1 MSKEKKNKSDET
13 RVSSDAMQEGT
24 TLKHDKLVDIL
35 ASSIN
40 KSYEDLPEPVAY
52 ILGSAFETPAD
63 VTDFVST
70 GNDLLDLKIA
80 NCPNGGVPVGR
91 VTEIMGWEA
100 SGKSL
105 LCAHLLAT
113 TQKKGGV
120 AVFIDTEA
128 AISRGFLQAIGVNL
142 NTLVYVSHD
151 LIEDCFTSIEKVVE
165 TIRKSN
171 NDRLVTIVC
180 DSVSAASTK
189 IEQESDYDKD
199 GWSTA
204 KAIII
209 SKAMRKLTGMIA
221 RKKICLVF
229 TNQLREKL
237 GVMFGDKSTT
247 SGGHGL
253 GFHSSV
259 RLVAK
264 AVGQIKIKKDGD
276 AIGIKTQVRVKKN
289 RIGPPLRTASF
300 DIYFSSGID
309 NYGSW
314 IEELKELKISDGKS
328 FTFNSEAGAEEIKFK
343 TKEGFVKLLQE
354 RPEVKDYL
362 YKIIC
367 DANVMKYTGQA
378 PEEDEVTVDTDN
390 VSELND

>member
-1 MSKEKKNKSDET
+1 MSKKKKDNGE
-13 RVSSDAMQEGT
+13 VQEGT
-24 TLKHDKLVDIL
+24 TLKHDKLVDVL
-35 ASSIN
+35 AESIN
-40 KSYEDLPEPVAY
+40 ESYQDSPEPTAY
-52 ILGSAFETPAD
+52 VLGSVFETPAD

-70 GNDLLDLKIA
+70 GNDLLDLKIS
-80 NCPNGGVPVGR
+80 NRPNGGVPVGR

-105 LCAHLLAT
+105 LCAHLLAN

-128 AISRGFLQAIGVNL
+128 AISREFLEAIGVNL
-142 NTLVYVSHD
+142 QTLVYVSHD

-199 GWSTA
+199 GWSTS

-221 RKKICLVF
+221 KKKICLVF

-247 SGGHGL
+247 SGGKAL

-259 RLVAK
+259 RLIAK
-264 AVGQIKIKKDGD
+264 AVGQLKKGD
-276 AIGIKTQVRVKKN
+276 DVVGIKTQVKVKKN
-289 RIGPPLRTASF
+289 RIGPPLRVAAF

-314 IEELKELKISDGKS
+314 IDELKDLKVSDGKS
-328 FTFNSEAGAEEIKFK
+328 FKYGEEEIKFK
-343 TKEGFVKLLQE
+343 TKEGFAKLLKE
-354 RPEVKDYL
+354 RSEVKDYL

-367 DANVMKYTGQA
+367 DANIMKYSNHV
-378 PEEDEVTVDTDN
+378 PEEGEVTLDKDN
-390 VSELND
+390 VEELNS

>member
-1 MSKEKKNKSDET
+1 MSKKKKNDEEIQ
-13 RVSSDAMQEGT
+13 SGT
-24 TLKHDKLVDIL
+24 TLKHDKLVDVL
-35 ASSIN
+35 AESIN
-40 KSYEDLPEPVAY
+40 ESYKDSPEPTAY
-52 ILGSAFETPAD
+52 VLGSVFETPAD
-63 VTDFVST
+63 VSDFVST

-80 NCPNGGVPVGR
+80 NRPNGGVPVGR

-105 LCAHLLAT
+105 LCAHLLAN

-128 AISRGFLQAIGVNL
+128 AISREFLEAVGVNL
-142 NTLVYVSHD
+142 QTLVYVSHD

-209 SKAMRKLTGMIA
+209 SKALRKLTNMIA
-221 RKKICLVF
+221 KKKICLVF

-247 SGGHGL
+247 SGGKAL

-259 RLVAK
+259 RLIAK
-264 AVGQIKIKKDGD
+264 AVGQLKKGD
-276 AIGIKTQVRVKKN
+276 DVVGIKTQVKVKKN
-289 RIGPPLRTASF
+289 RIGPPLRVAAF

-314 IEELKELKISDGKS
+314 IDELKDLKVSDGKS
-328 FTFNSEAGAEEIKFK
+328 FKYDEEEIKFK
-343 TKEGFVKLLQE
+343 TKDGFVKLLEE

-367 DANVMKYTGQA
+367 DANIMKYSNHV
-378 PEEDEVTVDTDN
+378 PEEGEVTLDKDN
-390 VSELND
+390 VEELNS